1 MLVYAEKKRWES
13 QSTLSAE
20 RGEIFDRLGSPI
32 AINIPSYH
40 LVAIYRLG
48 GVKDPDETVVDFK
61 KTATGLA
68 PILGMSV
75 KELETYLIENKD
87 RSQIEFGKK
96 GNDLTVDQKE
106 QIDRQADQ

>member
-1 MLVYAEKKRWES
+1 MNPLSKSRRRVAFVMLIFAALFLVFISRFLYLSTTKKFHGEDMLVYAEKKRWES

-48 GVKDPDETVVDFK
+48 G
-61 KTATGLA
+61 
-68 PILGMSV
+68 
-75 KELETYLIENKD
+75 
-87 RSQIEFGKK
+87 
-96 GNDLTVDQKE
+96 
-106 QIDRQADQ
+106 